1 MLRIALAAALCLCLA
16 GRAGA
21 LEPPVREEAPKA
33 AEQAAPHLLDR
44 FKALAGD
51 WTAEGLDGN
60 SDPQMRIRYEVTA
73 GGSAVVETL
82 WPGGPHEMRTVYF
95 RDGDD
100 LVLTH
105 YCASGHHPRMRAKA
119 MDGNKLVFAFDGASN
134 FDPATDGHMHDA
146 HFVFEGA
153 DEIRSRW
160 SFWNEGK
167 PGDHVADMHVKRV
180 Q

>member
-1 MLRIALAAALCLCLA
+1 MLRIALAVALSLVLVD
-16 GRAGA
+16 RASA
-21 LEPPVREEAPKA
+21 LEPPREEAAKA
-33 AEQAAPHLLDR
+33 PEEKPAPHLLDR
-44 FKALAGD
+44 FKALAGE
-51 WTAEGLDGN
+51 WSAEGLDGN

-95 RDGDD
+95 RDGEDV
-100 LVLTH
+100 VLTH
-105 YCASGHHPRMRAKA
+105 YCASGHHPRMRAKP
-119 MDGNKLVFAFDGASN
+119 MEGNKLVFAFDGASN
-134 FDPATDGHMHDA
+134 FDPAKDGHMHDA

-180 Q
+180 R